1 MDAATWKEHL
11 EGADR
16 DLKRQRVLLGVG
28 GIQPSIGSGLSA
40 ATCSEKQD
48 QNFGPLDSD
57 CLLKVETIIVVFRRV
72 IYVSA
77 IYRYKFRPRSF
88 DTEWWSGIMLG
99 FGVMAKVAGGQP
111 RQGPNQVSG
120 QPSLPSLPAACRRLT
135 LPQPQ

>member
-57 CLLKVETIIVVFRRV
+57 FLLKVRTLSLISSE
-72 IYVSA
+72 S
-77 IYRYKFRPRSF
+77 YKH
-88 DTEWWSGIMLG
+88 
-99 FGVMAKVAGGQP
+99 
-111 RQGPNQVSG
+111 
-120 QPSLPSLPAACRRLT
+120 
-135 LPQPQ
+135 